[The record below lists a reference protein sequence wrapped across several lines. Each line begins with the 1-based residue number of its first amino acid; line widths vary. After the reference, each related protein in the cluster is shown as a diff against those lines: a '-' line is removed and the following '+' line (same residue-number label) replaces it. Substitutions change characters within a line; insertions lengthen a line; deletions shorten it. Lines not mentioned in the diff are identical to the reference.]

1 MLRWFLMFE
10 ALMRA
15 VKMVNIQFSKM
26 DNLLNIQFTNQF
38 TEKKNKS
45 KASSI
50 CRISNGMNL

>member
-1 MLRWFLMFE
+1 MFE

-38 TEKKNKS
+38 TEKKTNQ
-45 KASSI
+45 
-50 CRISNGMNL
+50 RQVQFVEYLMG